1 MVGIMTTTTALQ
13 ATTAGAPFE
22 VAEIPLRELR
32 DDDVLIDI
40 KFAGICHSDIHQV
53 REEWGKA
60 IFPMTPGH
68 EIAGVVSAVGAGVTR
83 HKVGDRVGV
92 GCMVDSCGECEFC
105 KDGQEQDR
113 KSTRLN
119 SSH

>member
-83 HKVGDRVGV
+83 PKVEIGRAPGRERVCQYVKIPG
-92 GCMVDSCGECEFC
+92 G
-105 KDGQEQDR
+105 
-113 KSTRLN
+113 
-119 SSH
+119 